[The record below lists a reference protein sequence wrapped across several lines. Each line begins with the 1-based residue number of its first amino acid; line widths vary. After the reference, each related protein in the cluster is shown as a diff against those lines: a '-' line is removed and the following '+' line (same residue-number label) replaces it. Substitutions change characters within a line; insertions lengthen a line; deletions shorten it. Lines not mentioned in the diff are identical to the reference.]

1 MKPYIKRKK
10 LGGIELKNKLFLL
23 FLLFL
28 TTILNASDIIK
39 IDYSDVKIEKFNISY
54 FLDKEDNESIQSI
67 QNKKFKTISNYYSF
81 GQSPITL
88 WIKLQIQNTT
98 SIKKQLHIHND
109 FAYFSKEIT
118 IFELINN
125 KFHDQN
131 VYNILQESNNK
142 LNGSILIYPLKLN
155 PKDSITLYMKIKPIV
170 TQALNLKIYDE
181 KIIFQH
187 L

>member
-1 MKPYIKRKK
+1 M
-10 LGGIELKNKLFLL
+10 
-23 FLLFL
+23 
-28 TTILNASDIIK
+28 
-39 IDYSDVKIEKFNISY
+39 
-54 FLDKEDNESIQSI
+54 
-67 QNKKFKTISNYYSF
+67 
-81 GQSPITL
+81 
-88 WIKLQIQNTT
+88 
-98 SIKKQLHIHND
+98 
-109 FAYFSKEIT
+109 
-118 IFELINN
+118 INN